1 MARYLGTLTLDL
13 VAKVGGFTQGMTEAE
28 RVADRKSREIAKK
41 QKQRAAEVEK
51 AWGSISNAIAGA
63 FAGFSLVATIQK
75 VVQET
80 RNFQNEQAQLAAV
93 LRSTGNAAGFTQD
106 QLNDMAA
113 AMEGRSIFSAGE
125 INQAQA
131 RLLSYSNIV
140 GEQFPKAMQATI
152 DMATRMGM
160 DVKSA
165 AETVGRALDSPKEG
179 LTALQRQG
187 FRFTEDQK
195 ALVARLQE
203 TGKTAEAQAIVL
215 QALESSY
222 GGAAAAARD
231 TFGGA
236 ITALQ
241 NQLNSLLTGDNGSFD
256 AATKAINNL
265 TRNLSSPD
273 VQEAFAT
280 LTGWVANL
288 ISGFARLTANT
299 VAFLNKSN
307 KLATFLGQDE
317 FGKLTGQAKLYA
329 EQLEQSTK
337 RIEQLQDALAKEPG
351 SERRARALEKERERW
366 AQLQRQLQAATGAL
380 KDYGARNTADPTAI
394 TPTQGVPNAGG
405 AAAAAAARK
414 KAADDAAKLAKQQ
427 QAQAER
433 YLAQLKEQLV
443 KTQGLTAFER
453 LMYDIKEGNVVLAG
467 EQLDQAEGLATA
479 IDMAR
484 EGEAKRALEIDRQN
498 ALYEA
503 QNALASRRNQ
513 YELELLTYGMGNRE
527 AAELRERIALM
538 QQYQA
543 QITKLEQDRALAL
556 AGADTDEER
565 ARVQAM
571 YDARLQIARDTLQ
584 QELGLH
590 DWLIEQR
597 RLKESDWQA
606 GAMAAARSYLEETQ
620 NLYSQT
626 QKVVERAFGGMEDAI
641 VDLVMTGKAD
651 FKALAQSIIAD
662 LIRIEA
668 QALIAKAAMSFFGI
682 ATGGT
687 GTSILGMIFGFAEGG
702 YTGPGGKNQPAGI
715 VHAGEYVINAEST
728 RKLGLDFL
736 DRLNG
741 YADGGYVGLPPVVT
755 QPRRDDY
762 VRSEPIV
769 NIIEDPRR
777 ARQVEMTTNER
788 GEEVLN
794 VFVASIGSGGKA
806 AKALEATYG
815 LRRRGS

>member
-41 QKQRAAEVEK
+41 QRQRAAEVEK

-63 FAGFSLVATIQK
+63 FAGFSLVSTIQK

-195 ALVARLQE
+195 VLVARLQE

-231 TFGGA
+231 TLGGA
-236 ITALQ
+236 IAALQ

-299 VAFLNKSN
+299 VAFLNESN

-329 EQLEQSTK
+329 GQLEQSTK

-394 TPTQGVPNAGG
+394 TPTQGVPNADG

-484 EGEAKRALEIDRQN
+484 EREAQRALEIDRQN

-503 QNALASRRNQ
+503 QNALMSRRNQ

-556 AGADTDEER
+556 AGADTEEER
-565 ARVQAM
+565 ARIQAM
-571 YDARLQIARDTLQ
+571 YDTRLQIVRDTLS
-584 QELGLH
+584 QELELH
-590 DWLIEQR
+590 ERAIAQR
-597 RLKESDWQA
+597 RLKEADWQA
-606 GAMAAARSYLEETQ
+606 GAMAAARTYLEETQ
-620 NLYSQT
+620 NLYEQT
-626 QKVVERAFGGMEDAI
+626 RQAVERAFGGMEDAI

-651 FKALAQSIIAD
+651 FKSLAQSIISD

-668 QALIAKAAMSFFGI
+668 RALITKAAMSIFGI
-682 ATGGT
+682 STGG
-687 GTSILGMIFGFAEGG
+687 GAVSILGSIFGFAEGG

-715 VHAGEYVINAEST
+715 VHAGEYVINAEAT

-777 ARQVEMTTNER
+777 ARQVETTVDER
-788 GEEVLN
+788 GQEIIN
-794 VFVASIGSGGKA
+794 VFVANIGSGGKA
-806 AKALEATYG
+806 AKALESAYG